1 MTTDSGILHFIGH
14 TVQLI
19 FYLVCFPAFY
29 LKSFWHVFGHCIRRL
44 RKGSELA
51 KRPGPGVVHC
61 LRSLHYELCVGRKR
75 SPLHPEVARSFWH
88 LLYGGSGPSAAQ
100 SNVELAEGRRG
111 GGGGE
116 AQGEEEGIAPLR
128 TLTWQVAEKYVELA
142 HCLNNQ
148 KLIWPFA
155 LDMMPCR
162 RRWSV

>member
-1 MTTDSGILHFIGH
+1 M
-14 TVQLI
+14 
-19 FYLVCFPAFY
+19 PP
-29 LKSFWHVFGHCIRRL
+29 
-44 RKGSELA
+44 KGMR
-51 KRPGPGVVHC
+51 RPGPGVVHC

-88 LLYGGSGPSAAQ
+88 LLHGGSGPSAAQ

-142 HCLNNQ
+142 QVQ
-148 KLIWPFA
+148 KQTA
-155 LDMMPCR
+155 
-162 RRWSV
+162 